1 MSTRRVLVA
10 GGGIS
15 GLAAAYRL
23 LETARKDSRSLEVT
37 VLEERT
43 RFGGVIHTERHGD
56 FVLDAGPDSFL
67 TTKPQAKALCQELG
81 LGAELVET
89 RSENRRVLVRHEEGL
104 HELPEGLMLAI
115 PTRIVP
121 LVKSRLFSWPG
132 KLRMGLDLLI
142 PPRRD
147 EEGDES
153 MASFLRRRLGAEAL
167 LRLGEPL
174 MAGIYA
180 GDAAELSIR
189 STFPQL
195 VELERRHGSLIR
207 GALAQRRAARGKPA
221 PAAFNALRGGMGEL
235 PAALVRAIEERG
247 GRMLRGRRLVA
258 LTRSGDGGPS
268 GRFSAQVSGEAGDEL
283 FAADDVL
290 LALPAFASADVLQHL
305 DADLA
310 AELRGI
316 PYLSSATAVL
326 AYPRSAVR
334 HPLNALGVIVPRDQ
348 ATRALAATFISS
360 KWEARAPDDAVLLR
374 LFFGGSRDPDVLHHG
389 DDVLVERARREL
401 RALLGIDAEPLL
413 SRVFRYERA
422 SAQPL
427 VGHAAR
433 LSRVRAAA
441 ARTPGLHLAA
451 GGLDGIGIPDCIRQA
466 DAAARAILSR
476 QPRTSD
482 AALLS

>member
-1 MSTRRVLVA
+1 MNARRVLVA

-23 LETARKDSRSLEVT
+23 LETARKESRALEVT

-67 TTKPQAKALCQELG
+67 TTKPQARALCQELG
-81 LGAELVET
+81 LGAELIET
-89 RSENRRVLVRHEEGL
+89 RSENRRVLVRHQEGL

-121 LVKSRLFSWPG
+121 LVRSRLFTWSG

-147 EEGDES
+147 EADES
-153 MASFLRRRLGAEAL
+153 MAGFLRRRLGAEAL

-235 PAALVRAIEERG
+235 PAALVRAIEQLR

-258 LTRSGDGGPS
+258 LTRSGDGGAG

-305 DADLA
+305 DAELA

-334 HPLNALGVIVPRDQ
+334 HPLDALGLIVPRDQ

-360 KWEARAPDDAVLLR
+360 KWEARAPADAVLLR

-389 DDVLVERARREL
+389 DDVLLERARREL
-401 RALLGIDAEPLL
+401 RALLGIDAEPLFA
-413 SRVFRYERA
+413 RVFRYERA

-433 LSRVRAAA
+433 LGRVRAAA

-466 DAAARAILSR
+466 DAAARAILAL
-476 QPRTSD
+476 QPPTSD